1 MRSVSINLDPRVLET
16 IRSKAIAANVP
27 VSRILR
33 DAVDLYLKEDE
44 KRAAK
49 LRVLE
54 CLKGKPFGGISQW
67 DKHHAERTDADAC
80 RR

>member
-1 MRSVSINLDPRVLET
+1 MQSVSLNLDPGVLKT
-16 IRSKAIAANVP
+16 IKSRAMAANVP
-27 VSRILR
+27 VAKILR

-54 CLKGKPFGGISQW
+54 CLKEKPFGGMSQW
-67 DKHHAERTDADAC
+67 DKHHEERTGADAC

>member
-1 MRSVSINLDPRVLET
+1 MQSVSLNLDPGVFET
-16 IRSKAIAANVP
+16 IKSRAMAANVP
-27 VSRILR
+27 VSKILR

-54 CLKGKPFGGISQW
+54 CLKGKPFGGMSQW
-67 DKHHAERTDADAC
+67 DKHHEERTDADAC